1 MTPNEQ
7 TRKTMKVKKTLIA
20 FVLLLGFL
28 GPWAFAHD
36 PSEEETRDPR
46 SYRGGSLRLGAFW
59 TGQIDTSIILRSA
72 GAPAGLY
79 IDLSKDLKLSDSVT
93 VPRGFFSYRFS
104 RRHQVNFSFFQ
115 IHRESRFE
123 LKKTIEIGEHV
134 FPEGSFAE
142 AFSRAQI
149 YKAAYT
155 WLFYDRDKVVL
166 GLSFGLNIID
176 FDFGLNAALGPEAA
190 ADDQIRETAG
200 VTAPLPV
207 IGLRLAF
214 RVTPKLGLVAA
225 ADLLDVE
232 YGKYGGT
239 FRDAYA
245 ILDWR
250 FSKHVSVGGGI
261 NSLNLGLELEEEVLA
276 SFRRNYRG
284 AIVFLGVH
292 F

>member
-7 TRKTMKVKKTLIA
+7 TRKTIKVGLIPVM

-36 PSEEETRDPR
+36 PSEEEPRDPR

-59 TGQIDTSIILRSA
+59 TGQVDTSIILRSA
-72 GAPAGLY
+72 GDPVGLY
-79 IDLSKDLKLSDSVT
+79 IDLSKDLKLSESVT
-93 VPRGFFSYRFS
+93 VPRGWFTYRFS

-115 IHRESRFE
+115 IRRESRFE
-123 LKKTIEIGEHV
+123 LEKTIEIGEHV
-134 FPEGSFAE
+134 IPEGSFAE
-142 AFSRAQI
+142 AFSNVQV
-149 YKAAYT
+149 YKASYT

-166 GLSFGLNIID
+166 GVSFGLNVID
-176 FDFGLNAALGPEAA
+176 FDVGLNAALGPQPAA
-190 ADDQIRETAG
+190 EDQIRETAG

-207 IGLRLAF
+207 LGLRLAY
-214 RVTPKLGLVAA
+214 RVTPKLGLVVA

-239 FRDAYA
+239 FRDFYA

-250 FSKHVSVGGGI
+250 FSKHVSIGGGI
-261 NSLNLGLELEEEVLA
+261 NSLNLDLELEEEVFA
-276 SFRRNYRG
+276 SIRRNHRG